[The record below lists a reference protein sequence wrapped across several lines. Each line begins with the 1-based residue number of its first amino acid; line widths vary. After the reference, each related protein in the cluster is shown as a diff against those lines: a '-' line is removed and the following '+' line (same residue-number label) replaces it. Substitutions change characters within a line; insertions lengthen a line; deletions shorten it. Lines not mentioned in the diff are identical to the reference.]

1 MQMASVVPQPAL
13 SVGDIIWQQHRHRR
27 LYISITNCL
36 LVEPFCMPDFGPQLC
51 QQDRR
56 QQAVPLTSTWNEAL
70 HACPA
75 GDSFSSSTGTGRLA
89 SRTSADYSNMGL
101 AESIA
106 QQQEEASELHQQRGT
121 EEPPE
126 ANGSH
131 MGPMERGMAS
141 WHSSADAVPVM
152 PAADNGPS
160 GQAIQLASVEPA
172 DFLLWALL

>member
-1 MQMASVVPQPAL
+1 MA
-13 SVGDIIWQQHRHRR
+13 I
-27 LYISITNCL
+27 CKK
-36 LVEPFCMPDFGPQLC
+36 
-51 QQDRR
+51 
-56 QQAVPLTSTWNEAL
+56 AL
-70 HACPA
+70 HASSA

-106 QQQEEASELHQQRGT
+106 QQQEEASEQHQHRDT

-141 WHSSADAVPVM
+141 WRSSADAVSVM
-152 PAADNGPS
+152 PAAANGPS
-160 GQAIQLASVEPA
+160 GQAVQLACVVPA
-172 DFLLWALL
+172 VLLLSTLVPALASALD